1 MCVFVFVF
9 DSEEAIT
16 VLVFPTTENTKK
28 RFFFM
33 QGGMRAR
40 QYEMH
45 AYAFF
50 KVCLV
55 LIFLNTIVEKTF
67 SEPWIYSFCI
77 NFMLK
82 KPCAKFSKSAT

>member
-1 MCVFVFVF
+1 MCVVVFVF

-28 RFFFM
+28 TFM

-67 SEPWIYSFCI
+67 PEPWIYSFCI

>member
-1 MCVFVFVF
+1 MCVVVLVF

-28 RFFFM
+28 RFFM

-55 LIFLNTIVEKTF
+55 FIFLNTIVEKAYP
-67 SEPWIYSFCI
+67 EPWNY
-77 NFMLK
+77 
-82 KPCAKFSKSAT
+82 